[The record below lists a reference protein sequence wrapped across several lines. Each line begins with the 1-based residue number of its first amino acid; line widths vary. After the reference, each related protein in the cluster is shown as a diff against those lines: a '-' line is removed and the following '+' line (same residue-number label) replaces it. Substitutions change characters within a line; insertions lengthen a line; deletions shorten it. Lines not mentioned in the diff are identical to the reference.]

1 MSYELLFIF
10 LNMKDSIIKDKSFDF
25 AVRIVN
31 LFKYLKDKKEFI
43 LSRQILRSG
52 TSIGANVREALNA
65 ESKPDF
71 IHKLSIAQKECDETL
86 YWLELLFKSEFLSK
100 IEFDSMSNKC
110 IELLKIIKSIIL
122 TSKKTIRKN

>member
-1 MSYELLFIF
+1 MSYELLFLY

-25 AVRIVN
+25 AVRIVK
-31 LFKYLKDKKEFI
+31 LFKYLKDKKEFV
-43 LSRQILRSG
+43 LSKQILRSG
-52 TSIGANVREALNA
+52 TSIGANIREALNA

-100 IEFDSMSNKC
+100 IEFDSISNKC